1 MGPRP
6 GAGTGFTYGRA
17 LDALLTSFSWGSGL
31 EPLCDK
37 GLETP

>member
-1 MGPRP
+1 MGSRP
-6 GAGTGFTYGRA
+6 GAGTGLTYGRA
-17 LDALLTSFSWGSGL
+17 LVAVLTLVGWGSGL